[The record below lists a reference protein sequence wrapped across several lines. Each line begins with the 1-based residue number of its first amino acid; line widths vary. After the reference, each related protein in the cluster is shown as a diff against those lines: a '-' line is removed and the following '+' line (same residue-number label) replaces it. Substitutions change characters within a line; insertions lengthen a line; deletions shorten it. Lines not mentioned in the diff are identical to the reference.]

1 MDLGSSVAG
10 AGLRGSTVLVPLGAV
25 EQHGPHLPL
34 RTDGLVARAV
44 CDGVAATLAGSDPSV
59 VVAPL
64 VEYGASG
71 EHEDFPGTVSIGTE
85 ALAHLVVELVRSA
98 RRWCG
103 RVVLVS
109 GHGGN
114 AEALAASVG
123 RLRTEGHDVV
133 WTTCA
138 EVGWDAHAG
147 RAETSLALALAPR
160 LVHPDAM
167 VAGPS
172 APVTDLLPRLR
183 AGGVAAV
190 SPSGVLGDPARACA
204 AEGREHLATLVARVA
219 HQVRHGSAGP
229 DGLLHR
235 PAPGE
240 VPA

>member
-114 AEALAASVG
+114 AEALATAAG
-123 RLRTEGHDVV
+123 RLRAEGHDVA

-138 EVGWDAHAG
+138 EAGWDAHAG
-147 RAETSLALALAPR
+147 HAETSLALALAPA
-160 LVHPDAM
+160 LVSADAM
-167 VAGPS
+167 VAGPCG
-172 APVTDLLPRLR
+172 PVADLLPRLR
-183 AGGVAAV
+183 SGGVAAV
-190 SPSGVLGDPARACA
+190 SASGVLGDPLGASAAQGRA
-204 AEGREHLATLVARVA
+204 HLDALVTRVA
-219 HQVRHGSAGP
+219 HQVRHAAAGP
-229 DGLLHR
+229 DGLLLR